1 MRKENDRDPK
11 TWKFELSINK
21 QNNKKI
27 ETAFLISLL
36 LLFITLI
43 VGLLYLVKS
52 MGSVEVA
59 IRIICK
65 KTFISLLCVL
75 FVCWIISKKI
85 RKKYWP
91 IIVVPV
97 LALVIIIFVVNNYP
111 GEQIQRSDIFSFAGN
126 YLSFLGTFCLG
137 YFIFLQDETRRI
149 DDRRSKVK
157 LLLETIESA
166 EWDLLRLGN
175 IVTSTNRK
183 ILLTSI
189 AYDVNWR
196 VYYHEYEALKGG
208 NSELRM
214 TLENYF
220 LKIEQ
225 INNALKQEKYEF
237 AYELHRSYIK
247 RQCYSISK
255 YNLLEAQLCLQN
267 ACTDFPTT
275 NRESWL
281 EKSKNIKL
289 IEELCGRYYYIIE
302 NYIYVWLLRKASETT
317 WEEVDLIE
325 EITDWLINNS
335 SEIKE
340 IVKFPDDKRIISKVV
355 FDCSL
360 MMNRRSK
367 KVQYIWGEYSLKK

>member
-1 MRKENDRDPK
+1 M
-11 TWKFELSINK
+11 
-21 QNNKKI
+21 
-27 ETAFLISLL
+27 
-36 LLFITLI
+36 
-43 VGLLYLVKS
+43 
-52 MGSVEVA
+52 
-59 IRIICK
+59 
-65 KTFISLLCVL
+65 
-75 FVCWIISKKI
+75 
-85 RKKYWP
+85 
-91 IIVVPV
+91 
-97 LALVIIIFVVNNYP
+97 
-111 GEQIQRSDIFSFAGN
+111 
-126 YLSFLGTFCLG
+126 
-137 YFIFLQDETRRI
+137 
-149 DDRRSKVK
+149 
-157 LLLETIESA
+157 
-166 EWDLLRLGN
+166 
-175 IVTSTNRK
+175 
-183 ILLTSI
+183 
-189 AYDVNWR
+189 
-196 VYYHEYEALKGG
+196 YYHEYEALKGG

-340 IVKFPDDKRIISKVV
+340 IAKFPDDKRIISKVV